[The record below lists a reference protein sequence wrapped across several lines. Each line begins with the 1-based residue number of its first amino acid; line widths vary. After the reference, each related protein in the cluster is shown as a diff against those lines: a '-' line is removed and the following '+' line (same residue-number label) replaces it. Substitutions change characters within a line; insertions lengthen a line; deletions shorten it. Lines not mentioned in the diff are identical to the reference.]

1 MQIVPKKIQGIIDEL
16 VDQYEFSDDSSR
28 PWIIG
33 FSGGKDS
40 TVLLTLVW
48 MSLQKLQETI
58 PNYKFRREIY
68 VVCNDT
74 LVENPI
80 IESYVDDVLLDI
92 EKSAL
97 EQGMPIIVKKTAPK
111 LDETFW
117 INVIG
122 KGYPVPNN
130 TFRWCT
136 DRLKIKPTSDFLHQQ
151 INEKGEAIV
160 LLGTRYSESSTRERS
175 IKKHEINVLK
185 KYL

>member
-1 MQIVPKKIQGIIDEL
+1 MKIPQKIQSIIDEL
-16 VDQYEFSDDSSR
+16 IDQYEFSDKSDR

-48 MSLQKLQETI
+48 MSLQKLRETI
-58 PNYKFRREIY
+58 PDYKFKRTVY

-80 IESYVDDVLLDI
+80 ITSYVDDVLGYI
-92 EKSAL
+92 EKSSL
-97 EQGMPIIVKKTAPK
+97 EQNLPIIVKKTTPK
-111 LDETFW
+111 LDESFW

-136 DRLKIKPTSDFLHQQ
+136 DRLKI
-151 INEKGEAIV
+151 
-160 LLGTRYSESSTRERS
+160 
-175 IKKHEINVLK
+175 IKNNDDR
-185 KYL
+185 